1 MHLKN
6 HRYVIIL
13 KFATVVGLVIIE
25 SVLQV
30 DGISE
35 NARNQRCGT
44 TWGVDSVPFWFGCN
58 FLSQVTADLIH
69 TE

>member
-35 NARNQRCGT
+35 NARNQRCGISKYT
-44 TWGVDSVPFWFGCN
+44 IKQYKSTKKYKPSLP
-58 FLSQVTADLIH
+58 L
-69 TE
+69 